1 MQIFSPQFNAARPLR
16 SRAGF
21 SILEVLVASAVLAL
35 LLVAMLSMTDQVQKI
50 YRSTLGKAEQFREAR
65 VAFESITRRLS
76 QATLN
81 TYWDYDSPATPTKYL
96 RQSELRFLSG
106 QASAILPGT
115 ISSTTHAVF
124 FQAPFGFSSNAT
136 TFGGMESMV
145 NTWGYFIEF
154 GSDSGLRPT
163 PVNTAGVPEKY
174 RFRLY
179 EMMEPSESLS
189 LYKYTGN
196 STASKTYTGRTW
208 FTDALDQPNRSSR
221 VLAENIVALIFRP
234 LEPAAPPNTDP
245 IDLTKDTNFT
255 YDTAGSVANIRNQLP
270 PYIEVT
276 MVAIDE
282 VSARR
287 LENGSAPPDLGLT
300 GLFQSTSSYDTN
312 LETLRTSLAD
322 KKINYRIFTAN
333 VSIQGAKWSR
343 N

>member
-1 MQIFSPQFNAARPLR
+1 MQIFSPQSNSVRPLR

-21 SILEVLVASAVLAL
+21 SILEVLAASAVLAL
-35 LLVAMLSMTDQVQKI
+35 LLVAMISMTDQVQKT
-50 YRSTLGKAEQFREAR
+50 YRSTVGKAEQFREAR

-81 TYWDYDSPATPTKYL
+81 TYWDYDSPTTPTKYL

-106 QASAILPGT
+106 QASAMLPGA
-115 ISSTTHAVF
+115 ISSNTHAVF
-124 FQAPFGFSSNAT
+124 FQAPFGFTSNST
-136 TFGGMESMV
+136 YGGMESMV

-154 GSDSGLRPT
+154 GSDSALRPD

-179 EMMEPSESLS
+179 EMMESSESLS

-196 STASKTYTGRTW
+196 SAASKTYKDKTW
-208 FTDALDQPNRSSR
+208 FTDALNKPNRSSR

-234 LEPAAPPNTDP
+234 LDP
-245 IDLTKDTNFT
+245 SNASLTTNYT
-255 YDTAGSVANIRNQLP
+255 YDTAGDGAIATQTASEHQLP

-287 LENGSAPPDLGLT
+287 LETGATPPVLGLT
-300 GLFQSTSSYDTN
+300 GLFQTASSYDAN
-312 LETLRTSLAD
+312 LETLRTNLND

>member
-1 MQIFSPQFNAARPLR
+1 MQIFSPQSNSARLLR

-35 LLVAMLSMTDQVQKI
+35 LLVAMMSMTDQVQKT

-81 TYWDYDSPATPTKYL
+81 TYWDYDSPTTPTKYL

-106 QASAILPGT
+106 QASALLPS

-124 FQAPFGFSSNAT
+124 FQAPFGFTSNST
-136 TFGGMESMV
+136 YGGMESMV

-154 GSDSGLRPT
+154 GSDSVLRPD

-208 FTDALDQPNRSSR
+208 FTDALDKPNRSSR

-234 LEPAAPPNTDP
+234 LDPASTPS
-245 IDLTKDTNFT
+245 DLTTNYT

-287 LENGSAPPDLGLT
+287 LENGATAPDFGLT
-300 GLFQSTSSYDTN
+300 GFFTQTSNYDQN
-312 LETLRTSLAD
+312 LEDLRRNLAD
-322 KKINYRIFTAN
+322 RKINYRIFTAN

>member
-1 MQIFSPQFNAARPLR
+1 MHIFSPQLNAARPPR
-16 SRAGF
+16 CRAGF
-21 SILEVLVASAVLAL
+21 SILEVLVASAVLSL
-35 LLVAMLSMTDQVQKI
+35 LLVAMLSMTDQGQKT

-81 TYWDYDSPATPTKYL
+81 TYWDYDNPTTPTRYL

-106 QASAILPGT
+106 NASGLLSGVSPA

-124 FQAPFGFSSNAT
+124 FQAPFGFTSNST
-136 TFGGMESMV
+136 GYGGMESMV

-154 GSDSGLRPT
+154 GSDSALRPD
-163 PVNTAGVPEKY
+163 PVNTAGVPEKH

-208 FTDALDQPNRSSR
+208 FTDPLGQTNRSSR

-234 LEPAAPPNTDP
+234 LDPAITPP
-245 IDLTKDTNFT
+245 DLTTNYTYDTA

-287 LENGSAPPDLGLT
+287 LDTGATPPDLGLT
-300 GLFQSTSSYDTN
+300 ALFQSTSSYDAN
-312 LETLRTSLAD
+312 LETLRTNLTAQ
-322 KKINYRIFTAN
+322 KINYRIFTAN
-333 VSIQGAKWSR
+333 VSIQGAKWS
-343 N
+343 

>member
-1 MQIFSPQFNAARPLR
+1 MQVFTPQFHAARAIR

-35 LLVAMLSMTDQVQKI
+35 LLVAMLSMTDQVQKT

-81 TYWDYDSPATPTKYL
+81 TYWDYDSPTTPTKYL

-106 QASAILPGT
+106 QASALLPAA

-124 FQAPFGFSSNAT
+124 FQAPFGFSSNST
-136 TFGGMESMV
+136 YGGMESMV

-154 GSDSGLRPT
+154 GSDSALRPD
-163 PVNTAGVPEKY
+163 PVNTAGVPDKY

-189 LYKYTGN
+189 LYNYTGN
-196 STASKTYTGRTW
+196 STASKTYTGKTW
-208 FTDALDQPNRSSR
+208 FTDPLGLTNRSSR

-234 LEPAAPPNTDP
+234 LDP
-245 IDLTKDTNFT
+245 SSVSLTTNYT
-255 YDTAGSVANIRNQLP
+255 YDTAGDGAIATQTASEHQLP

-282 VSARR
+282 ASARR
-287 LENGSAPPDLGLT
+287 LASGATPPDLGLT
-300 GLFQSTSSYDTN
+300 GLFLSVASYDTD
-312 LETLRTSLAD
+312 LETLRTNLANL
-322 KKINYRIFTAN
+322 KINYRVFIAN

>member
-1 MQIFSPQFNAARPLR
+1 MKSSPK
-16 SRAGF
+16 
-21 SILEVLVASAVLAL
+21 
-35 LLVAMLSMTDQVQKI
+35 KI
-50 YRSTLGKAEQFREAR
+50 
-65 VAFESITRRLS
+65 
-76 QATLN
+76 ATLRV
-81 TYWDYDSPATPTKYL
+81 SSKIV
-96 RQSELRFLSG
+96 
-106 QASAILPGT
+106 QASLGA

-124 FQAPFGFSSNAT
+124 FQAPFGFTSNST
-136 TFGGMESMV
+136 YGGMESMV

-154 GSDSGLRPT
+154 GSDSALRPD

-196 STASKTYTGRTW
+196 STASKTYTGIRW

-234 LEPAAPPNTDP
+234 LDPASTPS
-245 IDLTKDTNFT
+245 DLTTNYT
-255 YDTAGSVANIRNQLP
+255 YDTAGSVANIRHQLP

-276 MVAIDE
+276 LIAIDE

-287 LENGSAPPDLGLT
+287 LENGAAAPDFGLT
-300 GLFQSTSSYDTN
+300 GLFESVSNYESDLN
-312 LETLRTSLAD
+312 TLRTNLAA
-322 KKINYRIFTAN
+322 KNINYRIFTAN

>member
-1 MQIFSPQFNAARPLR
+1 MQIFSTQFNSARPLR

-21 SILEVLVASAVLAL
+21 SILEVLAASAVLAL
-35 LLVAMLSMTDQVQKI
+35 LLVAMISMTDQVQKT
-50 YRSTLGKAEQFREAR
+50 YRSTVGKAEQFREAR

-81 TYWDYDSPATPTKYL
+81 TYWDYDSPTTPTKYL

-106 QASAILPGT
+106 QASAMLPGA
-115 ISSTTHAVF
+115 ISSNTHAVF
-124 FQAPFGFSSNAT
+124 FQAPFGFTSNST
-136 TFGGMESMV
+136 YGGMESMV

-154 GSDSGLRPT
+154 GSDSALRPT

-179 EMMEPSESLS
+179 EMMESSESLS

-196 STASKTYTGRTW
+196 SAASKTYNDKTW
-208 FTDALDQPNRSSR
+208 FTDALNKPNRSSR

-234 LEPAAPPNTDP
+234 LDPSNASLTTDY
-245 IDLTKDTNFT
+245 T
-255 YDTAGSVANIRNQLP
+255 YDTAGDGAIATQTASEHQLP

-287 LENGSAPPDLGLT
+287 LETGATPPVLGLT
-300 GLFQSTSSYDTN
+300 GLFQTASSYDAN
-312 LETLRTSLAD
+312 LETLRTNLND